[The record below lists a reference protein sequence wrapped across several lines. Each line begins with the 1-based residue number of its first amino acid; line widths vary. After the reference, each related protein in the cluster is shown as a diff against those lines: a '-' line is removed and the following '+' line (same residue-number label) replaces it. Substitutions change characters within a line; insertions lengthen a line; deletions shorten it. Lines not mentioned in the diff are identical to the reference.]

1 MLVMLNTLMDISEA
15 ESGAM
20 QLQREPV
27 DAGRRRATRAV
38 DLYRDVA
45 EAKGVTLT
53 ARRVRR
59 RRRRVRPI
67 ATRLEQVAANLIDN
81 AVKYTPRGRPCRRRR
96 RAAMATARDLRV
108 RDTGVGIRAGRAA
121 ADLGSAVPRRHA
133 AAPSA
138 ASAWG

>member
-1 MLVMLNTLMDISEA
+1 MLNTLMDISEA

-27 DAGRRRATRAV
+27 RLAEVVARAV

-45 EAKGVTLT
+45 EARVVTLT
-53 ARRVRR
+53 ADASEDVAVVADR
-59 RRRRVRPI
+59 
-67 ATRLEQVAANLIDN
+67 TRLEQVAANLIDN
-81 AVKYTPRGRPCRRRR
+81 AVKYTPPADASTSRS
-96 RAAMATARDLRV
+96 AAMAAPRSCVCATPAPAIPATSCR
-108 RDTGVGIRAGRAA
+108 GFSNGSFAA
-121 ADLGSAVPRRHA
+121 TR